1 MSAATATVAIPTRNR
16 RGRLIPLLER
26 LIPQA
31 ADVGA
36 DILVVDNGSSDG
48 TVEAVRALAGDR
60 VRCIVEPGAGATRAR
75 NAGARA
81 ARGEVAAFIDD
92 DALPRPGW
100 LAALLGPFSDG
111 RVGCVG
117 GRVRLR
123 FEGAGPAWINDALAA
138 YLAAYD
144 LGDEP
149 VDLATRPRHEAPRGL
164 NMAVRRR
171 ALLEVGGFDVRLG
184 PRGSRPSVGEESELC
199 LRLLGRGYG
208 VRYDPRAEV
217 EHLVDPARLDAAW
230 FLRRAFWTGWGEGF
244 IDARYQALRKV
255 AGRLRWHYGRAL
267 LGLPH
272 AASPGYERNRL
283 SAACGRREACGYIL
297 AFLRYRAWWSGR
309 VGMQRGAASARA
321 KSADA

>member
-16 RGRLIPLLER
+16 RALLIPLLER

-36 DILVVDNGSSDG
+36 EILVVDNGSSDG
-48 TVEAVRALAGDR
+48 TVEAVRALAGDT

-75 NAGARA
+75 NAAARA
-81 ARGEVAAFIDD
+81 ARGEVTAFIDD
-92 DALPRPGW
+92 DAVPRPGW
-100 LAALLGPFSDG
+100 LAALLDPFSDA
-111 RVGCVG
+111 RIGCVG

-123 FEGAGPAWINDALAA
+123 FEGAAPAWINDALAA

-144 LGDEP
+144 LGDDP

-164 NMAVRRR
+164 NMALRRE

-184 PRGSRPSVGEESELC
+184 PRGSRPSVGEESKLC

-230 FLRRAFWTGWGEGF
+230 FLRRHSGLAGGKGSLALATRGSAKSRGACAGTT
-244 IDARYQALRKV
+244 DARCSGCHTRP
-255 AGRLRWHYGRAL
+255 RRDT
-267 LGLPH
+267 
-272 AASPGYERNRL
+272 
-283 SAACGRREACGYIL
+283 SATG
-297 AFLRYRAWWSGR
+297 S
-309 VGMQRGAASARA
+309 S
-321 KSADA
+321 

>member
-1 MSAATATVAIPTRNR
+1 MRAPTATVAIPTRNR
-16 RGRLIPLLER
+16 RARLIPLLEL

-31 ADVGA
+31 TDLGA
-36 DILVVDNGSSDG
+36 EILVVDNGSSDG
-48 TVEAVRALAGDR
+48 SVEAVRALEGDT
-60 VRCIVEPGAGATRAR
+60 VRCIVEPGVGATRAR
-75 NAGARA
+75 NAAARA

-92 DALPRPGW
+92 DARPRPDW
-100 LAALLGPFSDG
+100 LKALLDPFSDG

-123 FEGAGPAWINDALAA
+123 FEGAAPAWIDDALTA

-144 LGDEP
+144 LGDDP
-149 VDLATRPRHEAPRGL
+149 VDLALRPHHEAPRGL
-164 NMAVRRR
+164 NMAVRRE

-199 LRLLGRGYG
+199 LRLLRRGRG

-217 EHLVDPARLDAAW
+217 EHLVDPARLDSAW
-230 FLRRAFWTGWGEGF
+230 FLRRAFWRGWGEGF

-255 AGRLRWHYGRAL
+255 AGRVRWHYGRAL

-272 AASPGYERNRL
+272 SASPGYERNRL
-283 SAACGRREACGYIL
+283 SAACGRREACGYVL
-297 AFLRYRAWWSGR
+297 AFLRYRAWWNR
-309 VGMQRGAASARA
+309 R
-321 KSADA
+321 DA

>member
-1 MSAATATVAIPTRNR
+1 MRAPTATVAIPTRNR
-16 RGRLIPLLER
+16 RARLIPLLEL

-31 ADVGA
+31 TDLGA
-36 DILVVDNGSSDG
+36 EILVVDNGSSDG
-48 TVEAVRALAGDR
+48 SVEAVRALEGDT
-60 VRCIVEPGAGATRAR
+60 VRCIVEPGVGATRAR
-75 NAGARA
+75 NAAARA

-92 DALPRPGW
+92 DARPRPDW
-100 LAALLGPFSDG
+100 LKALLDPFSDG

-123 FEGAGPAWINDALAA
+123 FEGAAPAWINDALTA

-144 LGDEP
+144 LGDDP
-149 VDLATRPRHEAPRGL
+149 VDLALRPHHEAPRGL
-164 NMAVRRR
+164 NMAVRRE

-199 LRLLGRGYG
+199 LRLLRRGRG

-217 EHLVDPARLDAAW
+217 EHLVDPARLDSAW

-255 AGRLRWHYGRAL
+255 AGRVRWHYGRAL

-272 AASPGYERNRL
+272 SASPGYERNRL
-283 SAACGRREACGYIL
+283 SAACGKREACGYVL
-297 AFLRYRAWWSGR
+297 AFLRYRAWWNR
-309 VGMQRGAASARA
+309 R
-321 KSADA
+321 DA

>member
-1 MSAATATVAIPTRNR
+1 MRAATATVAIPTRNR

-100 LAALLGPFSDG
+100 LAALLDPFSDA
-111 RVGCVG
+111 RIGCVG

-123 FEGAGPAWINDALAA
+123 FEGAAPAWINDALAA

-144 LGDEP
+144 LGDDP
-149 VDLATRPRHEAPRGL
+149 VDLALRPHHEAPRGL
-164 NMAVRRR
+164 NMAVRRE

-199 LRLLGRGYG
+199 LRLLRRGHG

-217 EHLVDPARLDAAW
+217 EHLVDPARLDSAW

-244 IDARYQALRKV
+244 IDARYRALRKV
-255 AGRLRWHYGRAL
+255 AGRVRWHYGRAL

-283 SAACGRREACGYIL
+283 SAACGRREAYGYVL
-297 AFLRYRAWWSGR
+297 AFLRHRAWWNGR
-309 VGMQRGAASARA
+309 
-321 KSADA
+321 DA

>member
-1 MSAATATVAIPTRNR
+1 MRAPTATVAIPTRNR
-16 RGRLIPLLER
+16 RARLIPLLEL

-31 ADVGA
+31 TDLGA
-36 DILVVDNGSSDG
+36 EILVVDNGSSDG
-48 TVEAVRALAGDR
+48 SVEAVRALEGDT
-60 VRCIVEPGAGATRAR
+60 VRCIVEPGVGATRAR
-75 NAGARA
+75 NAAARA

-92 DALPRPGW
+92 DARPRPDW
-100 LAALLGPFSDG
+100 LKALLDPFSDG

-123 FEGAGPAWINDALAA
+123 FEGAAPAWINDALTA

-144 LGDEP
+144 LGDDP
-149 VDLATRPRHEAPRGL
+149 VDLALRPHHEAPRGL
-164 NMAVRRR
+164 NMAVRRE

-199 LRLLGRGYG
+199 LRLLRRGRG

-217 EHLVDPARLDAAW
+217 EHLVDPARLDSAW

-244 IDARYQALRKV
+244 IDARYRELRKV
-255 AGRLRWHYGRAL
+255 AGRVRWHYGRAL

-272 AASPGYERNRL
+272 SASPGYERNRL
-283 SAACGRREACGYIL
+283 SAACGKREACGYVL
-297 AFLRYRAWWSGR
+297 AFLRYRAWWNR
-309 VGMQRGAASARA
+309 R
-321 KSADA
+321 DA